1 MTGADVVA
9 QILKREGTEYLFCFP
24 TTPIIEA
31 CAKVGIRPIITRTER
46 TLINMADGYSRV
58 SNGNRLG
65 VCAVQYGPGL
75 ENAFGGIAQAY
86 ADSSP
91 ILVLPLTESQSF
103 ADTKPAFGAVEHF
116 RGITKWVGMVNR
128 NDRLPQFMRR
138 AFTLLRTG
146 HGAPVVVEIPREIAS
161 GEYPSHELDY
171 MPVPSM
177 RTMADPDR
185 IESGAALLAAAR
197 RPCIIAG
204 QGVLYA
210 RAAAELI
217 ELAEMLDAPVATTLM
232 AKSAFPETHPL
243 SLGVANRKESIAG
256 RFLESCDVILAIGAS
271 LSEGLMLAPLPS
283 GRQLIHSTINEYDI
297 AKTYPTAVPVLGDA
311 KLVAGQ
317 LIDALRERL
326 SDNDERPSTRIR
338 QEIQAE
344 TLAQLDEW
352 LPVFTS
358 DDVPIRPYRIMWDLN
373 NLVDRDNTIVT
384 HDSGMPRSQLVFT
397 YQATTPRGYIGW
409 GNSTQ
414 LGTGLGLAMG
424 AKLAEPEKLV
434 VNVMGDAAFGM
445 AGMDIESAAR
455 LRIPVLTVVLNNS
468 IMGGHDR
475 VMPVA
480 TGNYGSAY
488 LSGDYAAVAADL
500 GAYSEKVSNPGEVIP
515 ALKRGIGKTK
525 DGIPAVLEF
534 ITAHEQ

>member
-1 MTGADVVA
+1 MTGADAVA

-31 CAKVGIRPIITRTER
+31 CARVGIRPIITRTER

-91 ILVLPLTESQSF
+91 ILVLPLTEYQTF

-116 RGITKWVGMVNR
+116 RGITKWVGMVNHR
-128 NDRLPQFMRR
+128 DRLPQFMRR

-146 HGAPVVVEIPREIAS
+146 HGAPVVVEIPRELAT
-161 GEYPSHELDY
+161 GQYPSNELDY
-171 MPVPSM
+171 EPVPAM
-177 RTMADPDR
+177 RTMADPDS
-185 IESGAALLAAAR
+185 IESAADLLAAAR

-210 RAAAELI
+210 TATDELV
-217 ELAEMLDAPVATTLM
+217 ELAEMLETPVATTLM

-243 SLGVANRKESIAG
+243 SLGVANRSDNIAG
-256 RFLESCDVILAIGAS
+256 RFLDCSDVILAIGAS
-271 LSEGLMLAPLPS
+271 LSEGLMLAPLP
-283 GRQLIHSTINEYDI
+283 QDKKLIHSTVNEYDI
-297 AKTYPTAVPVLGDA
+297 GKSYPAAVPLLGDA
-311 KLVAGQ
+311 GLVTGQ
-317 LIDALRERL
+317 LLDALRERL
-326 SDNDERPSTRIR
+326 SDRDEYPRTYVRR
-338 QEIQAE
+338 EMQAE
-344 TLAQLDEW
+344 KQAQLHEW

-358 DDVPIRPYRIMWDLN
+358 DDQPIRPYRIMWDLN

-397 YQATTPRGYIGW
+397 YQATAPRGYIGW

-455 LRIPVLTVVLNNS
+455 LRIPVLTIILNNS

-480 TGNYGSAY
+480 TENYGSAY

-500 GAYSEKVSNPGEVIP
+500 GAYSEKVSDPGEIIP
-515 ALKRGIGKTK
+515 ALKRGIGKTRE
-525 DGIPAVLEF
+525 GVPAVLEF
-534 ITAHEQ
+534 ITAHER